1 MSLPQLPHNSTR
13 KEMRKALIRLRME
26 MHRQE
31 IRQEAGQLMQ
41 PLHRIR
47 GMGQNLH
54 DGFGIKH
61 APLWGVAAVTLLGFI
76 TGKGAKSGG
85 VGGLTRLIRLG
96 TSLGPLI
103 KLVMQSSA
111 KR

>member
-1 MSLPQLPHNSTR
+1 
-13 KEMRKALIRLRME
+13 
-26 MHRQE
+26 
-31 IRQEAGQLMQ
+31 
-41 PLHRIR
+41 
-47 GMGQNLH
+47 
-54 DGFGIKH
+54 
-61 APLWGVAAVTLLGFI
+61 VAAVTLLGFI

-103 KLVMQSSA
+103 RLVMQSSG

>member
-1 MSLPQLPHNSTR
+1 
-13 KEMRKALIRLRME
+13 
-26 MHRQE
+26 
-31 IRQEAGQLMQ
+31 
-41 PLHRIR
+41 
-47 GMGQNLH
+47 
-54 DGFGIKH
+54 
-61 APLWGVAAVTLLGFI
+61 LWGVAAVTLLGFL

-85 VGGLTRLIRLG
+85 VGGLTRLVRLG